1 MSLKSMAVTHLR
13 VCTSILILSAVS
25 ILNFPDVRN
34 MFSQL
39 RLIYRSPFVVGFW
52 NQEQPADESQIC

>member
-25 ILNFPDVRN
+25 ILKFPDVRN

-39 RLIYRSPFVVGFW
+39 RLIIGLHLLLILEPRAAS
-52 NQEQPADESQIC
+52 